1 MLTVEDYIKK
11 YKDYSDK
18 EIYELYETLDNY
30 SEDEKRALYKVI
42 EERGG
47 LDTILNNL
55 NKT

>member
-11 YKDYSDK
+11 YKDYNDK